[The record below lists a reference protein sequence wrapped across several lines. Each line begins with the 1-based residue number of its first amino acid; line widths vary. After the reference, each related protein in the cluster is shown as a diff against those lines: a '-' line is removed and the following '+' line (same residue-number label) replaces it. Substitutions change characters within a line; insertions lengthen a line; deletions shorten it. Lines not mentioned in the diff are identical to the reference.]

1 MTMGVWRRAPA
12 ECVFAPEIIIGLTV
26 YFFLKNCWEKY
37 KVKVVHLTFAADG
50 VLCVLSG
57 SNHKCLIVP
66 GSAQTG
72 CDPKMGATSVW
83 KEFNSKRLDP
93 RQTAGIRRTEAAERG
108 KREKPS
114 SLVRGNLRAQPD
126 GMCRDGE

>member
-12 ECVFAPEIIIGLTV
+12 ECVFAPEIIIGPTV
-26 YFFLKNCWEKY
+26 LFRKTAGKKY

-72 CDPKMGATSVW
+72 CDPKMGSNLSV
-83 KEFNSKRLDP
+83 E
-93 RQTAGIRRTEAAERG
+93 G
-108 KREKPS
+108 
-114 SLVRGNLRAQPD
+114 V
-126 GMCRDGE
+126 